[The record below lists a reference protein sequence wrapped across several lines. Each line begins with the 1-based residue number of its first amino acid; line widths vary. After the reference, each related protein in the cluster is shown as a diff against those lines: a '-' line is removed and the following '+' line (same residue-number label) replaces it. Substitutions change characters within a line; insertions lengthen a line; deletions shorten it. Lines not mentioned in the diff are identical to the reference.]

1 MNTRFHSSASRTER
15 ALRSHVKL
23 RQLKLL
29 VALDEYRHLGQAAEA
44 LNITQPA
51 VSKSLAEVETVFG
64 AQLFTRSVRGT
75 FPTPEGDLVIQ
86 LARLILSE
94 LDRTVEE
101 LAARAQGITSR
112 VCIGAVGPGAH
123 LLLART
129 VVALKKRSAMT
140 TVVVEEEPL
149 EVLLQ
154 QLRVGKIDIVLSR
167 IDPTLVDDDLD
178 VRRLYDEPAV
188 VICGPGHPL
197 TRLQRIEVGTLAKH
211 PWVVPTRSG
220 SMLAKLKEMFVVQGH
235 EPPTDLTVGLSMLS
249 ALLLVQER
257 QAVCLLAQS
266 VAEHLERS
274 GLVKILPVPF
284 PLPLVPV
291 GVLHRR
297 TSQPSVALALLLEC
311 VTLAAAEMSASRSS

>member
-1 MNTRFHSSASRTER
+1 MNAHSKSGLSRTER

-29 VALDEYRHLGQAAEA
+29 VTLDDYRHLGRAAEA
-44 LNITQPA
+44 LGITQPA
-51 VSKSLAEVETVFG
+51 VSKSLAEVEMVFG
-64 AQLFTRSVRGT
+64 VQLFTRSVRGT
-75 FPTPEGDLVIQ
+75 APTADGELVIQ

-101 LAARAQGITSR
+101 LAARAQGITGR
-112 VCIGAVGPGAH
+112 VCIGTVGPGAH

-129 VVALKKRSAMT
+129 VVLLKKRSAMT

-154 QLRVGKIDIVLSR
+154 QLRIGKVDIVLSR
-167 IDPTLVDDDLD
+167 IDPAFLDDDIEA
-178 VRRLYDEPAV
+178 VRLYDEPAV

-197 TRLQRIEVGTLAKH
+197 TQLQHIETGLLAEH

-220 SMLAKLKEMFVVQGH
+220 SMLSKLKEMFGIQGH
-235 EPPTDLTVGLSMLS
+235 EPPADLTVGLSMLS

-266 VAEHLERS
+266 VARHLERS
-274 GLVKILPVPF
+274 GLVTILPVRF

-291 GVLHRR
+291 GMLYRR
-297 TSQPSVALALLLEC
+297 TPHPSVALSLLLEC
-311 VTLAAAEMSASRSS
+311 VRQAAIGIQAEP